1 MVFLVSLHLGCGK
14 CKERNMDRKE
24 YNPEAHRYFDVFQA
38 GNSWVFVNRTGVED
52 SVWVEDY
59 TESET
64 LSFSSCI
71 KYPER
76 RLKLVSNQLPLTHQ
90 VSYSSTSFMT
100 IFSIEGDFS
109 VSYSGQVI
117 DLSPRVSVV
126 DTLFVLG
133 QLHNDVIRIQAI
145 EPTTPLRVVYCAKGK
160 GAIRLI
166 TESDTF
172 NLQTSY
178 VH

>member
-1 MVFLVSLHLGCGK
+1 
-14 CKERNMDRKE
+14 MDRKD
-24 YNPEAHRYFDVFQA
+24 YSPEAHRYFDVLKA
-38 GNSWVFVNRTGVED
+38 GNSWLFVNRTGLED
-52 SVWVEDY
+52 SVWVEAY
-59 TESET
+59 TESEK

-76 RLKLVSNQLPLTHQ
+76 RLKLVSNQLPLAHQ
-90 VSYSSTSFMT
+90 VIYSSTTAMT

-109 VSYSGQVI
+109 VSYTGQVI
-117 DLSPRVSVV
+117 DPSPRVSVV
-126 DTLFVLG
+126 DTLLVLG

-145 EPTTPLRVVYCAKGK
+145 EPTTPLRVVYFAKGK

-172 NLQTSY
+172 NLQTSH